1 MALRNPFDCRSDEMS
16 ADPWSRPTLQDLH
29 AVLESIEKLD
39 PSIQRSAER
48 LELSVPA
55 EIVTARGSIVPA
67 MTREISRFG
76 IGLLHCG
83 CVSPGD
89 ATVKMASDT
98 RESRYRVAIEWC
110 RPADNGM
117 FLSGGRFL
125 GKFEDDE

>member
-1 MALRNPFDCRSDEMS
+1 MS

-29 AVLESIEKLD
+29 AVLESIEKID
-39 PSIQRSAER
+39 PSVQRAAER

-67 MTREISRFG
+67 MTREISRYG
-76 IGLLHCG
+76 IGLLHRG
-83 CVSPGD
+83 CVSVGD

-98 RESRYRVAIEWC
+98 REYRYRVAIEWC

-117 FLSGGRFL
+117 FMSGARFL
-125 GKFEDDE
+125 GKIEDDE